1 MFPNE
6 HQIQKIVEEVVKKMN
21 VGTGAPHAAPAAVVP
36 RSSGGQLGVFRG
48 IDEAI
53 LAASLAYK
61 ELRKLTL
68 QKREE
73 MIAAMREIS
82 IKNAESLARE
92 AVEETG
98 MGRVADKVQK
108 IILAAK
114 KTPGTE
120 DLVQRVKSG
129 DHGLTLEERGP
140 YGVIGSVTP
149 STNPVA
155 TVINNS
161 ISMIAAGNAVVYNF
175 HPSAKKVCCR
185 ILSLLNEAV
194 VAVGGPKNLMACT
207 DNPTMESS
215 NTLMK
220 HRDIRLVCV
229 TGGPNVVKVA
239 FECGKKVVAAGPGNP
254 PVVIDETADLDQAAR
269 DTVDGASFDNN
280 VMCIAEKECFI
291 VNSVFDK
298 VREKMKQHGAFE
310 IKGEEINR
318 LMKVVF
324 DDKGQV
330 NRRWVGRDAKVILRE
345 IGIHV
350 SDEVKLIIAEVDKN
364 HLFVEEEM
372 LMPVLPLVR
381 VKDVDEAIDFA
392 VEAEHGYFHT
402 AMMHSHNIGNLH
414 KMAVAINT
422 TIFVKNGPS
431 YSGLG
436 FNGEGH
442 TTLTIAGPTGEGVT
456 SARTFTRERRCVL
469 IDYFRIV

>member
-21 VGTGAPHAAPAAVVP
+21 VSPGAAVAAVPAASF
-36 RSSGGQLGVFRG
+36 SSGGQLGVFNG

-53 LAASLAYK
+53 KAAALAYR
-61 ELRKLTL
+61 ELRKLNL

-73 MIAAMREIS
+73 MISAMREIS
-82 IKNAESLARE
+82 IKNVESLARE
-92 AVEETG
+92 AVEETK

-108 IILAAK
+108 ILLAAK

-140 YGVIGSVTP
+140 YGVIASVTP

-175 HPSAKKVCCR
+175 HPSAKKVCAR
-185 ILSLLNEAV
+185 TLSLLNEAIV
-194 VAVGGPKNLMACT
+194 TVGGPKNLLTCT
-207 DNPTMESS
+207 GNPTMESS
-215 NTLMK
+215 NALMK
-220 HRDIRLVCV
+220 HPDIRLVCV
-229 TGGPNVVKVA
+229 TGGPNVVKAA
-239 FECGKKVVAAGPGNP
+239 FECGKKVIAAGPGNP

-280 VMCIAEKECFI
+280 VMCIAEKECYI

-310 IKGEEINR
+310 IKGEEINK

-324 DDKGQV
+324 DENGQV
-330 NRRWVGRDAKVILRE
+330 NRKWVGRDAKVILRE

-350 SDEVKLIIAEVDKN
+350 SDDIKLIIAEVDQN
-364 HLFVEEEM
+364 HLLVEEEM

-381 VKDVDEAIDFA
+381 VKDVDEAIELA
-392 VEAEHGYFHT
+392 VEAEHGFFHT
-402 AMMHSHNIGNLH
+402 AMMHSHNIANLH